1 MYQRLFK
8 KLMLFVNAIQ
18 NLFKI
23 QSKKLMS
30 CRRRKLL
37 SHIFWTAE
45 AEEVEAVVRHR
56 CSSKWVFLK
65 V

>member
-1 MYQRLFK
+1 MTFQETH
-8 KLMLFVNAIQ
+8 AICKCHTKF
-18 NLFKI
+18 FKI